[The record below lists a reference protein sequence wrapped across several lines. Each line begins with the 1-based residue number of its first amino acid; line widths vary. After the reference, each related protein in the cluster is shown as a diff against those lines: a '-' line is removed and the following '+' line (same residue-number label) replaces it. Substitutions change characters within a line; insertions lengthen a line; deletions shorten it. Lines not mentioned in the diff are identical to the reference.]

1 MDNEARTKL
10 LSLGFLIVLA
20 LLFGWGVL
28 VIMRP
33 FLKAIVAAV
42 ILTIAL
48 HPAYEAIHRRI
59 HNPNLAAVVSLVLVL
74 VLLLAPVALLTVQVV
89 QELQGLYA
97 SIAQNSREEGGWV
110 SYLGSLTEGPVNW
123 IASKTGLAAPNLRAM
138 MLSRLETLSG
148 SMLTWLSSL
157 VGNLGSTLGN
167 LGLTLFIMFFLFQGA
182 GRFRDRVHKYV
193 PMDIRRMDQ
202 LFEALRT
209 AIIANIYGMVAVGV
223 AQGLLV
229 GVAFAFTGL
238 RSPFL
243 WGLVAGFASLIP
255 LVGPALV
262 WVPGAAILALS
273 GAWGKALVLIAWGIG
288 VVGLADNI
296 IRPLVLQRGVQLSTL
311 AIFLSLMG
319 GVNAFGFIGLFAGP
333 VIFTVAYVVWTLLHQ
348 ERMEWEG
355 HTPVAAEE
363 ESEAP
368 PV

>member
-1 MDNEARTKL
+1 
-10 LSLGFLIVLA
+10 
-20 LLFGWGVL
+20 
-28 VIMRP
+28 
-33 FLKAIVAAV
+33 
-42 ILTIAL
+42 
-48 HPAYEAIHRRI
+48 
-59 HNPNLAAVVSLVLVL
+59 
-74 VLLLAPVALLTVQVV
+74 
-89 QELQGLYA
+89 
-97 SIAQNSREEGGWV
+97 
-110 SYLGSLTEGPVNW
+110 
-123 IASKTGLAAPNLRAM
+123 M

-148 SMLTWLSSL
+148 SMLKWLSSL
-157 VGNLGSTLGN
+157 VGNLGRTLGN

-182 GRFRDRVHKYV
+182 GRYRDRVHKYV

-273 GAWGKALVLIAWGIG
+273 GAWGKALLLIAWGVG

-296 IRPLVLQRGVQLSTL
+296 IRPLILQRGVQLSTL
-311 AIFLSLMG
+311 AIFLALMG

-333 VIFTVAYVVWTLLHQ
+333 VIFTVAYVVWTLLYQ

-355 HTPVAAEE
+355 RTPVAAGEE
-363 ESEAP
+363 PGAP
-368 PV
+368 TV